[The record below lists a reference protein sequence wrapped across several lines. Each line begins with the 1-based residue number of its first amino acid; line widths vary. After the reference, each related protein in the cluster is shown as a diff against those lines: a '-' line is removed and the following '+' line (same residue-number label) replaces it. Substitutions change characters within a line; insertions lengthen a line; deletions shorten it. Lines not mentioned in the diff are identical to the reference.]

1 MRKTFPLAVEGKH
14 PDRLLEATKHEIR
27 KYLKRERRRDL
38 PAGADYW
45 AFDCAF
51 GLTPEQAQ
59 PAHVASLIERIDEAV
74 AAGAAQFYVEI
85 LARAAQRQ
93 QRTPTARGGYD
104 ADEDSAADTGQ
115 TDDAPT

>member
-27 KYLKRERRRDL
+27 KYLRRERRRAL

-45 AFDCAF
+45 AFDCRF
-51 GLTPEQAQ
+51 GLSQAAAQ
-59 PAHVASLIERIDEAV
+59 PVHVAAIIERIDEAV

-93 QRTPTARGGYD
+93 PRAQSQRGGHRP
-104 ADEDSAADTGQ
+104 AADTPPE
-115 TDDAPT
+115 APVEE